1 VGYQPGTVVARFEMT
16 VELGKVREFARATQA
31 THPHLVDAE
40 APPITP
46 TFLMSA
52 ALWQPP
58 DAPQPYE
65 ALGMELER
73 LLHGEQEF
81 EFFGP
86 PPGVGRRLAV
96 EVLIES
102 IVEKRGRRGGVM
114 RVGRIVTNF
123 VDETGTLVA
132 RSRTTAIET
141 EAQ

>member
-1 VGYQPGTVVARFEMT
+1 MT

-86 PPGVGRRLAV
+86 PPSAGQRLAV
-96 EVLIES
+96 EVRIES
-102 IVEKRGRRGGVM
+102 VSEKQGRRGGVM
-114 RVGRIVTNF
+114 RVGRIVTDF
-123 VDETGTLVA
+123 VDEGGALVA
-132 RSRTTAIET
+132 QGRTTAIET
-141 EAQ
+141 EAQA